1 MGKSIIISPDESPG
15 SGILY
20 KIRDFQNPAELK
32 TESRKISFKIF
43 PVSFSKYRPCFEK
56 VMHHLNRGDTYLI
69 NLTFPTRISTGMT
82 LSEVFHVSRAP
93 YKIMVPEQF
102 VAFSPEPFIQIIGG
116 HIFSF
121 PMKGTIDAAVENAEE
136 KILADKKELYEHN
149 TIVDLIRNDLS
160 MVAAD
165 VVVNRFRYVEPVVT
179 NRKTLLQVSS
189 EIEGTLAPGWQNRLG
204 DILFTLLPAG
214 SVTGAPKKRTVEI
227 ILETEVY
234 ERNFYTGIFGYYDG
248 ENLDS
253 AVLIRFIEKEGRGY
267 IYKSGGG
274 ITTLSKAEDEYR
286 EMIDKVY
293 VPVV

>member
-1 MGKSIIISPDESPG
+1 
-15 SGILY
+15 
-20 KIRDFQNPAELK
+20 
-32 TESRKISFKIF
+32 
-43 PVSFSKYRPCFEK
+43 
-56 VMHHLNRGDTYLI
+56 
-69 NLTFPTRISTGMT
+69 
-82 LSEVFHVSRAP
+82 
-93 YKIMVPEQF
+93 
-102 VAFSPEPFIQIIGG
+102 
-116 HIFSF
+116 
-121 PMKGTIDAAVENAEE
+121 
-136 KILADKKELYEHN
+136 
-149 TIVDLIRNDLS
+149 
-160 MVAAD
+160 MVASD